1 MEDNNL
7 YPLNTNWCLWYHS
20 IDDTTWDK
28 KSYKLIYTIKD
39 LYDLKLMNNS
49 LQPHH
54 LQNGMFFLMREDIFP
69 TWEDPDNRNGSCVSF
84 KISGSQLLAN
94 WIFIVER
101 VLTEDILK
109 DLDKYDEINGLSIS
123 PKKEF
128 NICKIW
134 LRNYDTNKNTNYKN
148 FLKEYSPQFDYSRA
162 LYKKHD
168 VQ

>member
-1 MEDNNL
+1 MEENNL

-20 IDDTTWDK
+20 IDDTSWDK
-28 KSYKLIYTIKD
+28 KSYQLIFTIKD

-49 LQPHH
+49 LKSHH

-69 TWEDPDNRNGSCVSF
+69 TWEDPDNRNGSCLSF
-84 KISGSQLLAN
+84 KISGSQLLVN
-94 WIFIVER
+94 WIFIVEK

-109 DLDKYDEINGLSIS
+109 DLDKYEEINGLSIS

-134 LRNYDTNKNTNYKN
+134 LRNHNKDYKEY
-148 FLKEYSPQFDYSRA
+148 LKEYSPQFDYSRA
-162 LYKKHD
+162 LFKKHD
-168 VQ
+168 VQN